1 MGGNGRY
8 AGIVPSVYP
17 TPTPA
22 LPVTGR
28 ELADHAI
35 ALDVLPRGAGH
46 GRACAILARPA
57 SGRSFAAPCSR
68 TFLATVEFSLA
79 VTGPIFLILGLGAWL
94 RRIGLINDAFV
105 EVGSRL
111 VFNVT
116 LPALLFISVAKTRLD
131 TSANLALIGFG
142 LAATLVAWGLSEVL
156 AKFAVRV
163 GTRSR
168 RGGAGQLPLQPG
180 HRRARLLRQCL
191 WRGRPRR
198 RLALCR
204 HGHHPVQH
212 PLRGDAEQFPAR
224 AQGVAPVL
232 RSVATNPLIIGIVL
246 ALPVSIAGL
255 RLPAIVLQSGEYFA
269 NMTLPLALLCTG
281 AALDFRSL
289 RHDPRDTLLA
299 AAGKLLLVPLLFV
312 GGGIAWGFR
321 GMELGILLLMSSA
334 PTAAA
339 SYVMVRAM
347 GGNAA
352 LAANIIAL
360 TTLGSL
366 LTTSVGVVVLSSLR
380 LI

>member
-1 MGGNGRY
+1 MF
-8 AGIVPSVYP
+8 S
-17 TPTPA
+17 
-22 LPVTGR
+22 
-28 ELADHAI
+28 D
-35 ALDVLPRGAGH
+35 
-46 GRACAILARPA
+46 
-57 SGRSFAAPCSR
+57 
-68 TFLATVEFSLA
+68 FLATVEFSLA
-79 VTGPIFLILGLGAWL
+79 VTGPIFVILGLGAWL
-94 RRIGLINDAFV
+94 RRAGMINEAFI

-142 LAATLVAWGLSEVL
+142 LVATLAAWGLAEVL
-156 AKFAVRV
+156 ATVAVSAERDRGVVVQGAFRSNMAIV
-163 GTRSR
+163 GLAYCVNAYGEAGLVAASLYVGIVTILFNILSVVTLNRS
-168 RGGAGQLPLQPG
+168 L
-180 HRRARLLRQCL
+180 H
-191 WRGRPRR
+191 
-198 RLALCR
+198 
-204 HGHHPVQH
+204 
-212 PLRGDAEQFPAR
+212 
-224 AQGVAPVL
+224 AQQGITPVL

-246 ALPVSIAGL
+246 ALPVSISGL

-299 AAGKLLLVPLLFV
+299 AAGKLFAVPLLFV
-312 GGGIAWGFR
+312 AGGIAWGFR
-321 GMELGILLLMSSA
+321 GIELGVLLLMSSA

-366 LTTSVGVVVLSSLR
+366 VTTSAGIVLLRSLR

>member
-1 MGGNGRY
+1 MVTILFN
-8 AGIVPSVYP
+8 ILSV
-17 TPTPA
+17 
-22 LPVTGR
+22 
-28 ELADHAI
+28 
-35 ALDVLPRGAGH
+35 
-46 GRACAILARPA
+46 
-57 SGRSFAAPCSR
+57 
-68 TFLATVEFSLA
+68 
-79 VTGPIFLILGLGAWL
+79 
-94 RRIGLINDAFV
+94 
-105 EVGSRL
+105 
-111 VFNVT
+111 VT
-116 LPALLFISVAKTRLD
+116 LNNSL
-131 TSANLALIGFG
+131 
-142 LAATLVAWGLSEVL
+142 
-156 AKFAVRV
+156 
-163 GTRSR
+163 
-168 RGGAGQLPLQPG
+168 
-180 HRRARLLRQCL
+180 HAR
-191 WRGRPRR
+191 
-198 RLALCR
+198 
-204 HGHHPVQH
+204 
-212 PLRGDAEQFPAR
+212 
-224 AQGVAPVL
+224 QGVGPVI

-289 RHDPRDTLLA
+289 RHDPRDTVLA

-312 GGGIAWGFR
+312 GGGVAWGFR

-366 LTTSVGVVVLSSLR
+366 LTTSLGVVVLRSLR